1 MSLISFPVLGKKR
14 TLEAVDFLCMSHLIA
29 VLVEIASVLT
39 NVSKMVGR
47 DPKVGCS
54 ILLLGLLFELYLV
67 LEKTIFVRCSFQ
79 TLFHQNY
86 WSESKGVFTLQLL
99 LHVTGQ
105 LDTWA
110 NATLFT
116 THDAAVCISLKKK

>member
-1 MSLISFPVLGKKR
+1 MSLISFPVLEKKR

-54 ILLLGLLFELYLV
+54 ILL
-67 LEKTIFVRCSFQ
+67 
-79 TLFHQNY
+79 
-86 WSESKGVFTLQLL
+86 
-99 LHVTGQ
+99 
-105 LDTWA
+105 
-110 NATLFT
+110 
-116 THDAAVCISLKKK
+116 